1 MLEIQRIRREKESI
15 IEQLKVVRKVDL
27 SETINK
33 LFILDEEKRDAQ
45 KGDRGNIVLGPD
57 LSGTEFAR
65 PRAGFGIGIGAW

>member
-15 IEQLKVVRKVDL
+15 IDQLKVVRKVDL

-45 KGDRGNIVLGPD
+45 KLLDDQSAKMNSISAQIGQKFKEGNP
-57 LSGTEFAR
+57 
-65 PRAGFGIGIGAW
+65 GI